1 MYQVQ
6 YYSYLEHKLNTVAKH
21 VSLERAL
28 MLVHGSIG
36 HCDEIDG
43 FYSFSDN
50 DGLIVW
56 YIDREEVDE

>member
-6 YYSYLEHKLNTVAKH
+6 YYSYSAHKLYTVAKH

-28 MLVHGSIG
+28 MLVNGTKG

-43 FYSFSDN
+43 FYTFNDN
-50 DGLIVW
+50 ENMVVW